1 MAVLQQSHHIL
12 RHLRGIF
19 RTITDDQQIRILHIE
34 SISVRNRGDGCL
46 HGHCTGSCHSEKFRC
61 IVLTD
66 TNNRKFLCHSIQRI
80 IKAHSDHIGITKQ
93 RFRTALR
100 NDADFVRRI
109 IIGICKI
116 ASFDDRILVAIF
128 QSCFS
133 ESCSSIK
140 GSLSAGGAS
149 AETPGRCY
157 RLDIRDFLLNGI
169 HILFGKY
176 HFRTVF
182 CGIVAINCDLAARHR
197 IQFSVDPTFHSITYG
212 DDHDHRRD
220 SYDNAQHGQDR
231 TSLITADIHQ
241 CNFDVFPYLCH
252 GSASYCS
259 IGTAVTAMPSSR
271 LTPVRLFTMIWSSSV
286 MPSRTSVYSSEE
298 IPQVIALLT
307 TMPFSIT

>member
-12 RHLRGIF
+12 RHLRGIV
-19 RTITDDQQIRILHIE
+19 RTITDDQQVRVIHIE
-34 SISVRNRGDGCL
+34 SIPLRNCGDRCL
-46 HGHCTGSCHSEKFRC
+46 HGHRTVSSHSEQLRC
-61 IVLTD
+61 VVLTD

-93 RFRTALR
+93 RFRAALC
-100 NDADFVRRI
+100 NDTDLIRRI

-116 ASFDDRILVAIF
+116 TSFDDRILARIF
-128 QSCFS
+128 QSRLT

-157 RLDIRDFLLNGI
+157 RLDIWNFLQNGI
-169 HILFGKY
+169 HILFREY
-176 HFRTVF
+176 HLCSVFRGVTT
-182 CGIVAINCDLAARHR
+182 IYCDLAARHR

-231 TSLITADIHQ
+231 TSFITADIHQ

>member
-12 RHLRGIF
+12 RHLRGIV
-19 RTITDDQQIRILHIE
+19 RTITDDQQVRVIHIE
-34 SISVRNRGDGCL
+34 SIPLRNCGDRCL
-46 HGHCTGSCHSEKFRC
+46 HGHRTVSSHSEQLRC
-61 IVLTD
+61 VVLTD

-93 RFRTALR
+93 RFRAALC
-100 NDADFVRRI
+100 NDTDLIRRI
-109 IIGICKI
+109 IIRIGKI
-116 ASFDDRILVAIF
+116 TSLDDRILARIF
-128 QSCFS
+128 QSRLT

-157 RLDIRDFLLNGI
+157 RLDIRDLLLNGI

-182 CGIVAINCDLAARHR
+182 CGIVAINCDLAARHG
-197 IQFSVDPTFHSITYG
+197 IQFSVDTTFYAVTDG
-212 DDHDHRRD
+212 NDHDD
-220 SYDNAQHGQDR
+220 GGNTNDNAQHGQDR
-231 TSLITADIHQ
+231 TSFITADIHQ

-259 IGTAVTAMPSSR
+259 MGTAVTAMPSSR
-271 LTPVRLFTMIWSSSV
+271 LIPVRLFTMIWSFSV